1 MTRDNE
7 LEAFEPPSGGA
18 AAHVVRATVPMPKR
32 AKYASGAERDA
43 FRKSFFPGATRAEWN
58 DWRWQI
64 AHRVT
69 SPAELFRHINP
80 TTQETLAQSG
90 EFPLAVTPYYL
101 SLVDGGDPACPV
113 RRAVVPTMQEA
124 VLGPGEADDPLGE
137 EGHSPTPGIV
147 HRYPDR
153 VLFLATD
160 FCSTYCRY
168 CTRSRLVGRGNAGSV
183 RARWDKCIEYI
194 AATPTVRD
202 VIVSGGDPLTM
213 PDEAI
218 DYLLGRLQAISH
230 VEIVRLGT
238 KAPAVLPQRITPG
251 LVRMLKK
258 HHPLFMS
265 CHMMHP
271 RELTPETNQAFERL
285 ADAGIPLGSQTVLLA
300 GVNDAP
306 DTLAALFHGLL
317 RVRVRPYYLYQCD
330 PIRGSAHF
338 RTTVSRG
345 IELMTSL
352 RGHTSG
358 YAVPTY
364 VVDAPGG
371 GGKVPIYAQT
381 MLGYDENGLALVNYE
396 GQVYHYPNAQLPLAA
411 TAGQMAQPAAVR
423 SAMPAM
429 ETS

>member
-7 LEAFEPPSGGA
+7 LEAFEPPSRKASVSAVTGKA
-18 AAHVVRATVPMPKR
+18 REPKR
-32 AKYASGAERDA
+32 SKAVFGAERDA
-43 FRKSFFPGATRAEWN
+43 FRKRFFPEATRADWN
-58 DWRWQI
+58 DWRWQVG
-64 AHRVT
+64 HRVT

-80 TTQETLAQSG
+80 TPQETLAQAG

-101 SLVDGGDPACPV
+101 SLVDGDDPDCPV

-137 EGHSPTPGIV
+137 ESHTPTPGLV

-194 AATPTVRD
+194 ASTPAVRD

-218 DYLLGRLQAISH
+218 DYLLGRLRAIDH
-230 VEIVRLGT
+230 VEIIRLGT
-238 KAPAVLPQRITPG
+238 KVPAVLPQRINRDF
-251 LVRMLKK
+251 VRMLRK

-271 RELTPETNQAFERL
+271 RELTPETNRAFEML
-285 ADAGIPLGSQTVLLA
+285 ADAGIPMGSQTVLLA

-306 DTLAALFHGLL
+306 ETLAELFHGLL

-338 RTTVSRG
+338 RTTVGKG

-381 MLGYDENGLALVNYE
+381 MLGRNEDGLALVNYE
-396 GQVYHYPNAQLPLAA
+396 GRVYHYPDAQIQPSMQLAA
-411 TAGQMAQPAAVR
+411 LAARPGQSVAEA
-423 SAMPAM
+423 S
-429 ETS
+429 